1 MICLAGFIESFI
13 TRYTGTPDWIKA
25 LLIIA
30 SAAFIAGYFI
40 VLPLRKAK
48 IGFHP
53 SLKPERLESSTPT
66 VFDQRKIYDN
76 GHIFKLTFVL
86 LKANFK
92 KIVIPFIVLSVLYS
106 LSATYTL
113 LSVEDVFY
121 DNNAWYF
128 FHKLY
133 NDYTPKSIKYSNIVF
148 FSFIFTITIERFVSF
163 LKKDTKQ
170 PGLKDY
176 FLMFAWSI
184 GCATL
189 LLSLTFL
196 SDVLFAWS
204 VVLIAPFLLFTM
216 FVGFYEGKNIISAL
230 SQSFTLL
237 GNAFFSLWAM
247 YFILFITAALFL
259 FILLSPLW
267 YFYIQFLNW
276 NLLLSEDTQ
285 NFIETFIP
293 CFMSIIGLSFITFF
307 ILNGIFIKYFSIKE
321 LSEANSLTEK
331 IAQF

>member
-1 MICLAGFIESFI
+1 
-13 TRYTGTPDWIKA
+13 
-25 LLIIA
+25 
-30 SAAFIAGYFI
+30 
-40 VLPLRKAK
+40 
-48 IGFHP
+48 
-53 SLKPERLESSTPT
+53 
-66 VFDQRKIYDN
+66 
-76 GHIFKLTFVL
+76 
-86 LKANFK
+86 
-92 KIVIPFIVLSVLYS
+92 
-106 LSATYTL
+106 
-113 LSVEDVFY
+113 VFY